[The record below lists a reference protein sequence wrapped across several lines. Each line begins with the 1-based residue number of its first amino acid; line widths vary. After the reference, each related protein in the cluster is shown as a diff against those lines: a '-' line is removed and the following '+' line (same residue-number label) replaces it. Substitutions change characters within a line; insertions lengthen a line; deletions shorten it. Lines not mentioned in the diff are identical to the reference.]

1 MKKAVIPGTYDPITN
16 GHMNLIQ
23 RASDMFDE
31 VIVAVVYNPSK
42 NNMFSLEDRKRFAAE
57 ACKDYP
63 NVRVE
68 AYEGLLIDFVK
79 MENIDVVV
87 RGVRNA
93 RDFDYEYELAQIYFM
108 TGDGLETV
116 FLPSNGANAHVSSTM
131 VRELIKHNK
140 PCEEFIPFT
149 MEDK

>member
-1 MKKAVIPGTYDPITN
+1 
-16 GHMNLIQ
+16 MNLIH
-23 RASDMFDE
+23 RAAEMFDE
-31 VIVAVVYNPSK
+31 VIVAVVYNAAK
-42 NNMFSLEDRKRFAAE
+42 NNMFTLEERKSFAVQ
-57 ACKDYP
+57 ACEKYS

-68 AYEGLLIDFVK
+68 AFEGLLVDFVK
-79 MENIDVVV
+79 KENVDVVV
-87 RGVRNA
+87 RGGRNA

-149 MEDK
+149 ME

>member
-16 GHMNLIQ
+16 GHMNLIH
-23 RASDMFDE
+23 RAADMFDE
-31 VIVAVVYNPSK
+31 VIVAVVYNAAK
-42 NNMFSLEDRKRFAAE
+42 NNMFSLTERKAFAEE
-57 ACKDYP
+57 ACRQYS

-68 AYEGLLIDFVK
+68 AFEGLLVDFVK
-79 MENIDVVV
+79 KEKVDVVV

-140 PCEEFIPFT
+140 PCDEFIPFT
-149 MEDK
+149 ME

>member
-23 RASDMFDE
+23 RASAMFDE
-31 VIVAVVYNPSK
+31 VIVAVVYNAAK
-42 NNMFSLEDRKRFAAE
+42 NNMFTLEERKSFAVR
-57 ACKDYP
+57 ACEKYP

-68 AYEGLLIDFVK
+68 AFEGLLVDFVK
-79 MENIDVVV
+79 KENIDVVV

-140 PCEEFIPFT
+140 PCDEFIPFV
-149 MEDK
+149 ME

>member
-23 RASDMFDE
+23 RASAMFDE

-42 NNMFSLEDRKRFAAE
+42 NNMFSLEERKHFAAE
-57 ACKDYP
+57 ACRDFP

-68 AYEGLLIDFVK
+68 AFEGLLIDFVK
-79 MENIDVVV
+79 LEGIDVVV

-93 RDFDYEYELAQIYFM
+93 RDFDYEYEL
-108 TGDGLETV
+108 ETV
-116 FLPSNGANAHVSSTM
+116 SLTNQHGYTEDYYVYRSGQYAPASLSVTVKNGG
-131 VRELIKHNK
+131 
-140 PCEEFIPFT
+140 
-149 MEDK
+149 

>member
-16 GHMNLIQ
+16 GHMNLIG
-23 RASDMFDE
+23 RASAMFDE

-42 NNMFSLEDRKRFAAE
+42 NNMFSLEEREAFAEE
-57 ACKDYP
+57 ACRAFP
-63 NVRVE
+63 NVSVK
-68 AYEGLLIDFVK
+68 AYDGLLVDFVK
-79 MENIDVVV
+79 KENIDVVI

-93 RDFDYEYELAQIYFM
+93 RDFDYEYELSQIYFM

-140 PCEEFIPFT
+140 PCDEFIPFT
-149 MEDK
+149 MG

>member
-16 GHMNLIQ
+16 GHMNLIH
-23 RASDMFDE
+23 RAADMFDE
-31 VIVAVVYNPSK
+31 VIVAVVYNAAN
-42 NNMFSLEDRKRFAAE
+42 NNMFSLTERKAFAVE
-57 ACKDYP
+57 ACKEYK

-68 AYEGLLIDFVK
+68 AFEGLLVDFVK
-79 MENIDVVV
+79 KENIDVVV

-140 PCEEFIPFT
+140 PCGEFIPFV
-149 MEDK
+149 ME